1 MTAPSVARLRR
12 AARRLIG
19 DLPSTGPDFFVVG
32 ATRAGTTWLHH
43 ALRAHPDIFLP
54 EAKELQYFN
63 RDRRYRTDL
72 AGYRPL
78 FRGWR
83 GERVVG
89 EATPLYM
96 VAGGLYDDTGA
107 YRIGGEDDAIARIAR
122 HFPAAKLVVSL
133 RDPATRIPSI
143 YEKNLRQRKLDEPL
157 AQLLERELAG
167 EPSVLNLLYLNDY
180 RTHLEN
186 IFARFPSEQVKMV
199 LFEDWRSDP
208 KPGVEGLQRFLGVD
222 PVFSEPAAEG
232 AANRRERFGELD
244 EAAIRRLCAVP
255 EPLMAAV
262 LAALGPGRT
271 WVEDLIGREL
281 PWR

>member
-1 MTAPSVARLRR
+1 MTALSVARLRR
-12 AARRLIG
+12 AASRLTG
-19 DLPSTGPDFFVVG
+19 ELPSTGPDFFIVG

-63 RDRRYRTDL
+63 RDRRYRPDL

-96 VAGGLYDDTGA
+96 VAKGLYDDAGT
-107 YRIGGEDDAIARIAR
+107 YRIGAEDDAVARIAR
-122 HFPAAKLVVSL
+122 HFPAAKLIVSL

-157 AQLLERELAG
+157 VRLLERELTG

-180 RTHLEN
+180 RDQLEN
-186 IFARFPSEQVKMV
+186 IFAHFPSEQVKV
-199 LFEDWRSDP
+199 IIFEEWRSDP
-208 KPGVEGLQRFLGVD
+208 GPAIEDLQRFLGVD
-222 PVFSEPAAEG
+222 PLFKEPAAAG

-244 EAAIRRLCAVP
+244 EAAIGRLCAVP
-255 EPLMAAV
+255 DPVMAAV
-262 LAALGPGRT
+262 LAALGPGRI
-271 WVEDLIGREL
+271 WIVDRIGREL